1 MNFLFKFIFRSGQ
14 FFFICAKPLLTI
26 HFLNRYNLSANF
38 KEAHCMTKFLD
49 IALIITSVGLILG
62 VILQSKGAGLGG
74 LTGADTGGVFTARRG
89 IERILFWVTIV
100 LAVIFFAL
108 VFTVILVG
116 R

>member
-1 MNFLFKFIFRSGQ
+1 MARV
-14 FFFICAKPLLTI
+14 
-26 HFLNRYNLSANF
+26 
-38 KEAHCMTKFLD
+38 LD

-89 IERILFWVTIV
+89 IERILFWVTIG
-100 LAVIFFAL
+100 LSILFFAL
-108 VFTVILVG
+108 VIAIILLS